1 MSGRRLV
8 GRSAELRAVADFLT
22 STAER
27 PSALVIEGEAGIGKT
42 ALWSAAVQQARER
55 GFRIL
60 STRASQVDSAL
71 AYAVVADLIS
81 DVDCAVVRG
90 LPEIQRVA
98 MDRVLLRA
106 GGRGPPSDLRI
117 VGTTLL
123 SILERL
129 AAESPVL
136 IAIDDVQWVDAP
148 SKSVIAFVA
157 RRLDRRVGVLVSEG
171 SGPDNSETTASW
183 LQLAGQNGIERMR
196 LAPLSLGGI
205 HTLISNRLGHSLP
218 RPTTVR
224 IAEISHG
231 NPFYAL
237 ELARA
242 ASLQSPT
249 VEAVLPA
256 PLAELIRDRIGQ
268 MEGDVQD
275 VLLAAA
281 CVPDPTVDLLAR
293 GHRSHGS
300 AHCRAARTGRRQR
313 ASSASTAT
321 GCGSTTRCWH
331 KVSTPTPVRHGGG
344 ECIGRSPTLS
354 RCPN

>member
-1 MSGRRLV
+1 MV
-8 GRSAELRAVADFLT
+8 
-22 STAER
+22 ER

-55 GFRIL
+55 GFRVL
-60 STRASQVDSAL
+60 STRASQVESAL
-71 AYAVVADLIS
+71 AYALVADLIS
-81 DVDCAVVRG
+81 DVDRAVVRG

-106 GGRGPPSDLRI
+106 GGRGPPSDLRV

-136 IAIDDVQWVDAP
+136 VAIDDVQWVDAS

-183 LQLAGQNGIERMR
+183 LQLAGQNGVERMR

-205 HTLISNRLGHSLP
+205 HMLISNRLGHSLP
-218 RPTTVR
+218 RPTLVR
-224 IAEISHG
+224 IAEISDG

-242 ASLQSPT
+242 DQPP
-249 VEAVLPA
+249 VV
-256 PLAELIRDRIGQ
+256 DR
-268 MEGDVQD
+268 
-275 VLLAAA
+275 
-281 CVPDPTVDLLAR
+281 
-293 GHRSHGS
+293 
-300 AHCRAARTGRRQR
+300 RTSVTR
-313 ASSASTAT
+313 TA
-321 GCGSTTRCWH
+321 G
-331 KVSTPTPVRHGGG
+331 
-344 ECIGRSPTLS
+344 
-354 RCPN
+354 